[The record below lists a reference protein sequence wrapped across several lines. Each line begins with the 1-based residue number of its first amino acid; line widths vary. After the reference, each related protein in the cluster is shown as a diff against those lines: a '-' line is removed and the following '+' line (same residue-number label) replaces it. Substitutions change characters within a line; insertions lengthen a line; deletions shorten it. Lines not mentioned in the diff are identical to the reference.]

1 MLQIYKFKVWNIYF
15 FFAADQSLLWSLCL
29 QGELDQERQQHEVM
43 IAAMREEE
51 KFKVDRMARDLEI
64 KWTENLRQVLIFVFI
79 SYIRNRSMY
88 YVQM

>member
-1 MLQIYKFKVWNIYF
+1 MKY

-29 QGELDQERQQHEVM
+29 QGELDQERQQHEAM

-64 KWTENLRQVLIFVFI
+64 KWTENLRQVLFFYFIFNKKWSTLHTNVI
-79 SYIRNRSMY
+79 ANEM
-88 YVQM
+88 

>member
-1 MLQIYKFKVWNIYF
+1 
-15 FFAADQSLLWSLCL
+15 
-29 QGELDQERQQHEVM
+29 M

-79 SYIRNRSMY
+79 SYIRNKSMY

>member
-1 MLQIYKFKVWNIYF
+1 M
-15 FFAADQSLLWSLCL
+15 CL

-64 KWTENLRQVLIFVFI
+64 KWTENLRQVLILVFI
-79 SYIRNRSMY
+79 
-88 YVQM
+88 